1 MSYFL
6 LLLLVYDC
14 PSRRWYLNII
24 CHGILWPQI
33 SGEIIGGN
41 YFRTLT
47 KISVEACAHTLLNPY
62 IWQCSIP
69 VRLYSVLYKQT
80 KLGLSSATTT
90 QPQALSSLL
99 FVTLCIATH
108 ILDSVHCLIG
118 QLFVFNFDRSTFPGF
133 FEVFV
138 PWIILYKSNR
148 NNLFVIMFTCSI
160 AFQRYQTWHGNNY
173 LNLINCQAGQ
183 KRDGVLVS
191 LHRAT
196 SRDVT
201 WRHSMLHSDW
211 SIRWLKRWWRR
222 RRWWIAICWSRP
234 S

>member
-1 MSYFL
+1 MGSLLTKILGSNEEKYFGQEKELLQCADILSYFL

-14 PSRRWYLNII
+14 PSRRWYLNSI

-90 QPQALSSLL
+90 QTQALSSLL

-108 ILDSVHCLIG
+108 ILDSV
-118 QLFVFNFDRSTFPGF
+118 
-133 FEVFV
+133 
-138 PWIILYKSNR
+138 W
-148 NNLFVIMFTCSI
+148 
-160 AFQRYQTWHGNNY
+160 
-173 LNLINCQAGQ
+173 
-183 KRDGVLVS
+183 LVS
-191 LHRAT
+191 CLFLTLIEAHFQDSLRFLFLELFCIK
-196 SRDVT
+196 VT
-201 WRHSMLHSDW
+201 GIIYLSLCSP
-211 SIRWLKRWWRR
+211 
-222 RRWWIAICWSRP
+222 AQ
-234 S
+234 